1 VILRKIIN
9 SKDCTIKI
17 NRLEN
22 IQPDFIRNYKLIMK
36 KQFLIIIV
44 LFAFSACS
52 KKQETLETFSAE
64 SFAYSMDNGWEM
76 NASVR
81 VKGFEQDEI
90 GKDFKAK
97 LSYSVDLETSDGKLI
112 EEIDKGVV
120 DKTQNEKMIDL
131 QINSQLNLDST
142 YKTGTYKV
150 TFIVKDEFTNQKSI
164 LWSFFELT
172 K

>member
-1 VILRKIIN
+1 
-9 SKDCTIKI
+9 
-17 NRLEN
+17 
-22 IQPDFIRNYKLIMK
+22 MK
-36 KQFLIIIV
+36 KYFLIILGFLTII
-44 LFAFSACS
+44 ACS

-112 EEIDKGVV
+112 EGIDKGIV
-120 DKTQNEKMIDL
+120 DKTQNEKIMDL
-131 QINSQLNLDST
+131 QINSQLKLDST

-150 TFIVKDEFTNQKSI
+150 TSIVKDELTGQKSI

>member
-1 VILRKIIN
+1 
-9 SKDCTIKI
+9 
-17 NRLEN
+17 
-22 IQPDFIRNYKLIMK
+22 MK

-90 GKDFKAK
+90 GKDLKAK

-112 EEIDKGVV
+112 EGIDKGIV

-131 QINSQLNLDST
+131 QINSQLILDST

>member
-1 VILRKIIN
+1 
-9 SKDCTIKI
+9 
-17 NRLEN
+17 
-22 IQPDFIRNYKLIMK
+22 MK
-36 KQFLIIIV
+36 KYFLIILGFLTII
-44 LFAFSACS
+44 ACS

-112 EEIDKGVV
+112 EGIDKGIV
-120 DKTQNEKMIDL
+120 DKTQNEKIMDL
-131 QINSQLNLDST
+131 QINSQLKLDST

-150 TFIVKDEFTNQKSI
+150 TFIVKDELTGQKSI